1 MLTSPLLDL
10 DIREHAIM
18 CLRFLLEANA
28 DNQQIVRE
36 LEARQV
42 VPSEVLDKRAYETF
56 IDVNGRV
63 GLRRK
68 GSAPM
73 VS

>member
-1 MLTSPLLDL
+1 
-10 DIREHAIM
+10 M

-28 DNQQIVRE
+28 ENQQIVRE

-56 IDVNGRV
+56 IDLSGRV

-68 GSAPM
+68 GGAPIN
-73 VS
+73 